1 MKRKIVLILI
11 VGLIG
16 IQMSCSNDS
25 DSEAESNESTKKEE
39 SLVETINGIK
49 YEWYP
54 GKKQLK
60 FKGGVDANGF
70 RDGKWEYFSEK
81 GKVLSMTEYSHSKK
95 NGFQIA
101 MYPSGRIHFRGE
113 WRNDEKVGQ
122 WTTYDTLGRIVNDQD
137 LGDKQ

>member
-25 DSEAESNESTKKEE
+25 DSEAESNEPAKKEE
-39 SLVETINGIK
+39 TLVETINGIK

-70 RDGKWEYFSEK
+70 RDGKWVKLQCTQVAESIFEVN
-81 GKVLSMTEYSHSKK
+81 GATMKK
-95 NGFQIA
+95 WGNGLL
-101 MYPSGRIHFRGE
+101 MIH
-113 WRNDEKVGQ
+113 
-122 WTTYDTLGRIVNDQD
+122 
-137 LGDKQ
+137 